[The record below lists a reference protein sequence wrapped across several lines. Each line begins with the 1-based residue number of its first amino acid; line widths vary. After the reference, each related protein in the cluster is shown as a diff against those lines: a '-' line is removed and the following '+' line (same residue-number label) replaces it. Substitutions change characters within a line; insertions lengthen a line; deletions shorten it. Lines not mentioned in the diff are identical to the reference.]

1 MLIMVYESQSISIVY
16 MFYIYVYTRN
26 VKKDTLSEELSGI
39 LTGEVVS
46 MLLNRNKMYC
56 SEALYSVRELHKSD

>member
-1 MLIMVYESQSISIVY
+1 MPNVTHGLNMYESQSISIVY

-39 LTGEVVS
+39 LTGEVVL
-46 MLLNRNKMYC
+46 MLLNVTGIWK
-56 SEALYSVRELHKSD
+56 

>member
-1 MLIMVYESQSISIVY
+1 MSESQSINIVN

-39 LTGEVVS
+39 LTGEVVLV
-46 MLLNRNKMYC
+46 LLNVTGIWK
-56 SEALYSVRELHKSD
+56 